1 MVFMRIAAILYLV
14 MTVLIFDQLVTGGP
28 FALGTGNLAG
38 AFGDF
43 HFIMGFITGI
53 LSIVVVIAAWL
64 AKPAYKAFRYTTL
77 VILILFFLVGF
88 TSDKTALS
96 VGIIP
101 HYEFAVILFGAAIA
115 GTFYAIRW
123 NRMPK
128 PTAAPIVTSQ

>member
-1 MVFMRIAAILYLV
+1 MRIASILYLV

-28 FALGTGNLAG
+28 FALGLGNLTD
-38 AFGDF
+38 AFGNF

-53 LSIVVVIAAWL
+53 LSIIVVIAAWL

-96 VGIIP
+96 GGILP
-101 HYEFAVILFGAAIA
+101 HYEIAVILFGTAIA

-128 PTAAPIVTSQ
+128 PVMAPKVTPQ